1 MCLLVFAWLIEYWL
15 VWLIAVLVPLF
26 DGWSSGC
33 WRFYSWVKQD
43 DLTRAQSD
51 RLSLDN
57 ADPKAQCDF
66 ALGFLLPRRD
76 LAWPRGGK

>member
-1 MCLLVFAWLIEYWL
+1 M
-15 VWLIAVLVPLF
+15 
-26 DGWSSGC
+26 
-33 WRFYSWVKQD
+33 KQD